1 MLFEYGHGHWSL
13 PAQTFWISL
22 YIQSHFNPLQNNSAE
37 HLACHV
43 KVATPVFAAAQV
55 AKRTRETSMK
65 IFTRLIC
72 VSFTPRD
79 EKDWQ
84 HRLLRTLCHI
94 LISTIK

>member
-1 MLFEYGHGHWSL
+1 MWHGVIRVWSL
-13 PAQTFWISL
+13 PAPKVWISL
-22 YIQSHFNPLQNNSAE
+22 YIQSHFKPLQNKSAK

-65 IFTRLIC
+65 IFTRLIY

-94 LISTIK
+94 LISNIK

>member
-72 VSFTPRD
+72 VSFTLRD

-84 HRLLRTLCHI
+84 HGLLRTLCHI